1 MPESARFLRLL
12 HSANPYLLS
21 VSLSEES
28 ICLNM
33 SDSVSVFSL
42 ARSLCV
48 LEIENRPKN
57 AASLSLF
64 LSLSLSLSFR
74 HWASALPLPLLHQ
87 HTAPHTT
94 PPQHSRIRNWQ
105 QWFAACC
112 TLAAAAQLNMGDRI
126 EQAGREGGGEV
137 H

>member
-1 MPESARFLRLL
+1 M
-12 HSANPYLLS
+12 
-21 VSLSEES
+21 
-28 ICLNM
+28 NM

-64 LSLSLSLSFR
+64 LSLSFR
-74 HWASALPLPLLHQ
+74 HWASALPPLLHQ

-112 TLAAAAQLNMGDRI
+112 TVAAAAQLNMGDRI